1 LNGKNVPYK
10 MTSDSDYDALVKPY
24 NLARPF
30 KPSVVVLPQTQQNV
44 QDAVVCAGQAGLKV
58 QAKSGGHSYASF
70 SSGGKDGSMM
80 ISLQPFQKVELD
92 AATGIVKVGGGVR
105 LGNLADGIYTQG
117 QKALS
122 HGTCPGVG
130 IGGHFTHGGY
140 GHTSRHWGLAMDQIV
155 SADVVLADGSL
166 VKASAT
172 ENTEIFWAIRGAAD
186 SFGIVTNFYI
196 QTQAA
201 PSSITYFAFGFPAA
215 WNSKTAFTNAFLH
228 IQDFATNASVVD
240 DRISLGMYFDNYGTF
255 SLSGA
260 FFGSVSEFNDKIKP
274 ELLRTLPVASA
285 PTVKSYSWTDYL
297 VLVSGKST
305 IKVPLTGYD
314 DHEDFFAKSI
324 TVPESA
330 GLSTAALGAFYD
342 KAKSASTEFYTIINL
357 YGGPGSAINK
367 RDTDFA
373 AYADRDSLWVFQ
385 NYGYG
390 AASAPFMESLQAA
403 VIGAQPQT
411 TFGAYLNYV
420 DPSYDAATAH
430 KVYYGDALYARLAA
444 LKKKVDPKATFWN
457 PQAIGA

>member
-1 LNGKNVPYK
+1 
-10 MTSDSDYDALVKPY
+10 
-24 NLARPF
+24 
-30 KPSVVVLPQTQQNV
+30 
-44 QDAVVCAGQAGLKV
+44 
-58 QAKSGGHSYASF
+58 
-70 SSGGKDGSMM
+70 
-80 ISLQPFQKVELD
+80 
-92 AATGIVKVGGGVR
+92 
-105 LGNLADGIYTQG
+105 
-117 QKALS
+117 
-122 HGTCPGVG
+122 
-130 IGGHFTHGGY
+130 
-140 GHTSRHWGLAMDQIV
+140 
-155 SADVVLADGSL
+155 
-166 VKASAT
+166 
-172 ENTEIFWAIRGAAD
+172 
-186 SFGIVTNFYI
+186 
-196 QTQAA
+196 
-201 PSSITYFAFGFPAA
+201 
-215 WNSKTAFTNAFLH
+215 
-228 IQDFATNASVVD
+228 
-240 DRISLGMYFDNYGTF
+240 
-255 SLSGA
+255 
-260 FFGSVSEFNDKIKP
+260 VSEFNDKIKP
-274 ELLRTLPVASA
+274 ELLRTLPAASA

-314 DHEDFFAKSI
+314 EHEDFFAKSI

-342 KAKSASTEFYTIINL
+342 KAKSAATEFYTIINL

>member
-1 LNGKNVPYK
+1 
-10 MTSDSDYDALVKPY
+10 MTSDSEYGALVKPY

-30 KPSVVVLPQTQQNV
+30 KPSVVVLPQTQRNV
-44 QDAVVCAGQAGLKV
+44 QDAVVCASQAGLKV

-92 AATGIVKVGGGVR
+92 AATGIAKVGGGVR

-140 GHTSRHWGLAMDQIV
+140 GHTSRHLGLAMDQIV

-172 ENTEIFWAIRGAAD
+172 ENSDVFWAIRGAAD
-186 SFGIVTNFYI
+186 SFGIVTNFYL

-201 PSSITYFAFGFPAA
+201 PASITYFAFSFPGA
-215 WNSKTAFTNAFLH
+215 WASKTAFTNSFLH
-228 IQDFATNASVVD
+228 IQDFATNSSVVD
-240 DRISLGMYFDNYGTF
+240 DRISLGIYMDNYGTY

-260 FFGSVSEFNDKIKP
+260 FFGSVADFNAKIKP
-274 ELLRTLPVASA
+274 ELLRTLPAPA
-285 PTVKSYSWTDYL
+285 EPTVKAYSWTDYL

-305 IKVPLTGYD
+305 IQVPLTGYD
-314 DHEDFFAKSI
+314 EHEDFFAKSI
-324 TVPESA
+324 TVPEST
-330 GLSTAALGAFYD
+330 GLTPSSLAAFYD
-342 KAKSASTEFYTIINL
+342 KAKGAATEFYTIINL

-390 AASAPFMESLQAA
+390 AASAPFINGINDA
-403 VIGAQPQT
+403 VIKAQPQT
-411 TFGAYLNYV
+411 AFGAYLNYV

-430 KVYYGDALYARLAA
+430 KLYYGDKLYARLAE
-444 LKKKVDPKATFWN
+444 LKKKVDPKGVFWN